1 MKINPLLDK
10 SKYSDTQLHALA
22 LLEESEEFANEI
34 AKLRKKFDV
43 PTNGFSIQ
51 LSKDG
56 QVLNGDEI
64 ADILNQ
70 ALHWIDQAV
79 KDLIWLFDLPI
90 DWYGT
95 LVGIILFQSASPHD
109 IDKEITPIS
118 IEYSGVVG
126 LDDVLKKAQKQLK
139 HKPQPTNALTITVSE
154 KMSFKQLM
162 AKLNKNKPLIDRYL
176 ANLPSVPYLSRTT
189 DLEIKKE
196 ILELT
201 RAGKTDREIADYF
214 NDKYPDENTHQAYK
228 DEANISKY
236 RNRFKSHLA
245 KLPKRLQLHQLIQA
259 MNLNQNT

>member
-1 MKINPLLDK
+1 MKINLLLGK
-10 SKYSDTQLHALA
+10 SKYSDIQLHALA
-22 LLEESEEFANEI
+22 LLEESEEFSNEI
-34 AKLRKKFDV
+34 TKLRKQFGLPV
-43 PTNGFSIQ
+43 SGFSIQ
-51 LSKDG
+51 LSEDG
-56 QVLNGDEI
+56 QVINSGEI
-64 ADILNQ
+64 ANILNQ
-70 ALHWIDQAV
+70 SLSWIDQAV

-90 DWYGT
+90 SWYGT

-109 IDKEITPIS
+109 IDEEITPIS

-176 ANLPSVPYLSRTT
+176 VNLPSTPCLSRTT

-196 ILELT
+196 ILGLT

-236 RNRFKSHLA
+236 RNRFKSHLS
-245 KLPKRLQLHQLIQA
+245 KLPKRLQLRQLMQA
-259 MNLNQNT
+259 MNLNQKT

>member
-1 MKINPLLDK
+1 MKINLLLDK
-10 SKYSDTQLHALA
+10 SKYSDIQLHALA

-34 AKLRKKFDV
+34 EKLRKQFDV
-43 PTNGFSIQ
+43 PVSGFSIQ

-56 QVLNGDEI
+56 QVLNGGEI
-64 ADILNQ
+64 ADVLNQ

-90 DWYGT
+90 GWYGT

-126 LDDVLKKAQKQLK
+126 LDDVLKKAKKQLK
-139 HKPQPTNALTITVSE
+139 QKPQHTNTLTITVSE
-154 KMSFKQLM
+154 KMSFKQLVTE
-162 AKLNKNKPLIDRYL
+162 LNKNKPLIDRYL
-176 ANLPSVPYLSRTT
+176 ADLPSTPYLSRAT

-201 RAGKTDREIADYF
+201 RAGKTDREIANYF
-214 NDKYPDENTHQAYK
+214 NDKYPNNETFH
-228 DEANISKY
+228 DEAIISLY
-236 RNRFKSHLA
+236 RNRFKAHLTR
-245 KLPKRLQLHQLIQA
+245 LPKRLHLQQLMRA
-259 MNLNQNT
+259 MSLPENT